1 MTLGKKKSARLGEKK
16 TVRLEELKSVFTAFM
31 LDGYGFA
38 ALPKSSTASG
48 LSQLLFSSSRTRVS
62 NRLTLAL
69 FSAFACS

>member
-1 MTLGKKKSARLGEKK
+1 M
-16 TVRLEELKSVFTAFM
+16 RLEELKNVITTIMPDS
-31 LDGYGFA
+31 YGFA

-48 LSQLLFSSSRTRVS
+48 LSQLLFSSPRTRVS

>member
-1 MTLGKKKSARLGEKK
+1 MRLGKKKTARLGEM
-16 TVRLEELKSVFTAFM
+16 KSVISAVM
-31 LDGYGFA
+31 PDSYGFA

-48 LSQLLFSSSRTRVS
+48 LSQLLFSSPRTRVS